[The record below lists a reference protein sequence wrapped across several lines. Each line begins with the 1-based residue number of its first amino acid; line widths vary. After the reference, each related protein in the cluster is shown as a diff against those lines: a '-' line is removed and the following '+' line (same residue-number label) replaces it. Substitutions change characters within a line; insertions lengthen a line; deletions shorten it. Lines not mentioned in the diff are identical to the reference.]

1 MSYLEKARAKL
12 KQAEPTPEY
21 RVVER
26 PIADVTEGRVIAYLI
41 ASEVLGFDIWLAL
54 DDDFDPRDRLA
65 VFYAHE
71 IPLLAEK
78 TPQQLREVHKIKLAF
93 GPGSRVRQ

>member
-1 MSYLEKARAKL
+1 MRSREEQERIIKRALSMSGEM
-12 KQAEPTPEY
+12 PEQH
-21 RVVER
+21 RV
-26 PIADVTEGRVIAYLI
+26 DVTEGRVIAYLI
-41 ASEVLGFDIWLAL
+41 ASEVLGCDIWLAL

-78 TPQQLREVHKIKLAF
+78 TPQQLREIHKIKLGF